1 MNVQLGS
8 DQIAVFL
15 LVLARVGGLVSTAP
29 IIGDAQA
36 PRTVK
41 VGLVVALTIVLVQ
54 VPNVQHLQAPTGL
67 LPFSLAVLVQLLVGL
82 AMGFAA
88 RIMFLALLTTG
99 GIVSLQ
105 IGLSMS
111 QVLNPLT
118 ESTDSVMTQFYT
130 ILIGMTFLAMNG
142 DVWLI
147 ASLARSFDLTPLG
160 TGSFTL
166 SLVQSAIGDLFTV
179 MQVGL
184 QIAMPV
190 AATLVA
196 SDIVLGVLSKA
207 LPQLNVFVLSMPL
220 NIMLGLMALIGSLA
234 GTILIVGHLTDQ
246 VPNVMLDLV
255 GHA

>member
-1 MNVQLGS
+1 
-8 DQIAVFL
+8 
-15 LVLARVGGLVSTAP
+15 
-29 IIGDAQA
+29 
-36 PRTVK
+36 
-41 VGLVVALTIVLVQ
+41 
-54 VPNVQHLQAPTGL
+54 
-67 LPFSLAVLVQLLVGL
+67 
-82 AMGFAA
+82 MGFAA
-88 RIMFLALLTTG
+88 RIMFLALLTAG

-105 IGLSMS
+105 MGLSMAS
-111 QVLNPLT
+111 VLNPLPDT
-118 ESTDSVMTQFYT
+118 SDSVMTQFYT

-160 TGSFTL
+160 TGSFTP

-190 AATLVA
+190 AATLVV
-196 SDIVLGVLSKA
+196 SDVILGVLSKA

-220 NIMLGLMALIGSLA
+220 NILLGLLALIGSVA
-234 GTILIVGHLTDQ
+234 GTILLVGHLTDQ

-255 GHA
+255 GHS